1 MNRFISILY
10 DYIVEYL
17 VRIIGVCLFVTVLLQ
32 IFTRIF
38 FKIPFSFTDEL
49 ARFLFIW
56 YCFMGSVLTMYKK
69 MHLGIDYFE
78 SKMSDKHKK
87 INRYFIYFV
96 ELLFGFVIT
105 YFGFKLLNI
114 VGIQKSPVMR
124 MKMVYAYVV
133 LPISGVLYIILAINE
148 LKNHFEK
155 NRKSSLEVIK

>member
-1 MNRFISILY
+1 MNRFINILY

-78 SKMSDKHKK
+78 SKMSAKRKK
-87 INRYFIYFV
+87 INRYFIYLI
-96 ELLFGFVIT
+96 ELLFGVIIAF
-105 YFGFKLLNI
+105 YGFKLLNI

-124 MKMVYAYVV
+124 MKMVYAYLV
-133 LPISGVLYIILAINE
+133 LPISGVLYIILALNE
-148 LKNHFEK
+148 FIIHYKESK
-155 NRKSSLEVIK
+155 KMSTEVIK

>member
-1 MNRFISILY
+1 MNRFINILY

-78 SKMSDKHKK
+78 SKMSAKRKI
-87 INRYFIYFV
+87 INRYFIYLI
-96 ELLFGFVIT
+96 ELLFGVIIAF
-105 YFGFKLLNI
+105 YGFKLLNI

-124 MKMVYAYVV
+124 MKMVYAYLV
-133 LPISGVLYIILAINE
+133 LPISGVLYIILALNE
-148 LKNHFEK
+148 FIIHYKESK
-155 NRKSSLEVIK
+155 KMSTEVIK